1 MVDLAT
7 VYIKL
12 FTETEHPKHLNR
24 AFELTEKAIDINP
37 NYTNAYMQ
45 KALAEL
51 ITGKVDEAWFSFH
64 KGHEIAPKESDIHI
78 LTSLLA
84 HKPDPKGIF
93 K

>member
-1 MVDLAT
+1 
-7 VYIKL
+7 
-12 FTETEHPKHLNR
+12 
-24 AFELTEKAIDINP
+24 
-37 NYTNAYMQ
+37 MQ